1 MEQNNWSSSS
11 ESYTYV
17 DPPNSNLVCCICR
30 MPFVEPTTTRTC
42 SHTFCRGCI
51 NQALKT
57 SPQCP
62 IDRSPLQDDDL
73 LAASPIVRHLV
84 EELVV
89 ECPHRPDGCAFT
101 CQRQLLASHLQ
112 GSCPYV
118 HVPCPHGDCEEPVL
132 RKDAKKYASAYH
144 DASCMDRVIA
154 CTHEDNGCPWTGPR
168 RSLLD
173 KHIPACPYE
182 AIKGFFGRNN
192 DRISALS
199 QENILL
205 RQKLEASDGMMQIL
219 RRELRAVKTAL
230 GPWYR
235 PDGSYTFWSQDLLT
249 DGLSDSH
256 LTDGSADTPAF
267 PYYPAGQ
274 PSSPGFN
281 PAHSQSPTSPFANLA
296 LYFPPAFP
304 SSNPSDSN
312 SGANPYH
319 PHPTSVSDA
328 RAGPSTAMPIA
339 PLNLSTSLTGT
350 LAGLHSTLSTL
361 AASHDALARL
371 TELALATE
379 TARTAEELGALRAV
393 VNGLRMHVHAI
404 MMDRNALF
412 AGTDAGSA
420 TSGTGTGAGAGM
432 GAAGW
437 PPQRFY
443 PHPSS
448 APGLPLSALSSSPA
462 SITKL

>member
-1 MEQNNWSSSS
+1 MS
-11 ESYTYV
+11 
-17 DPPNSNLVCCICR
+17 
-30 MPFVEPTTTRTC
+30 
-42 SHTFCRGCI
+42 
-51 NQALKT
+51 
-57 SPQCP
+57 
-62 IDRSPLQDDDL
+62 DL
-73 LAASPIVRHLV
+73 A
-84 EELVV
+84 
-89 ECPHRPDGCAFT
+89 D
-101 CQRQLLASHLQ
+101 
-112 GSCPYV
+112 
-118 HVPCPHGDCEEPVL
+118 
-132 RKDAKKYASAYH
+132 H

-173 KHIPACPYE
+173 KHIPACPYA
-182 AIKGFFGRNN
+182 AIKGFFGRNH

-219 RRELRAVKTAL
+219 RRELQAVKTAL

-267 PYYPAGQ
+267 PYYPVGQ
-274 PSSPGFN
+274 PSSPSFN

-304 SSNPSDSN
+304 SSNPSNSN
-312 SGANPYH
+312 PSANPYH
-319 PHPTSVSDA
+319 PHPTSVSGA
-328 RAGPSTAMPIA
+328 RGGPSTTTPIA
-339 PLNLSTSLTGT
+339 PLNLSTSLAGT

-432 GAAGW
+432 SAAGW